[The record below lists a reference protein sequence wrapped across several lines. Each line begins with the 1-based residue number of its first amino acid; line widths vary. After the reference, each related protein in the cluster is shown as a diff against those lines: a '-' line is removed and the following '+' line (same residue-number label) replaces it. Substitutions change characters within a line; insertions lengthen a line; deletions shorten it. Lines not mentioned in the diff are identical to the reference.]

1 MILVISHI
9 GHARR
14 SIPKNKGG
22 NWIIFSFGQERTL
35 GILQP
40 ITLTSVIDNSDFTP
54 PVAF

>member
-14 SIPKNKGG
+14 FIPKNKGG
-22 NWIIFSFGQERTL
+22 NSIIFTFGQERTL